1 MESLGTL
8 SALLAA
14 GLKTLDT
21 IVYDFL
27 VARTFCSFV
36 TQCFGISRLSLY
48 YTNGRCT
55 KVPLEGLLF
64 TAGEVVLWNNRCW
77 ADRSG
82 RQTIM
87 VFPLVSCL
95 HRAVSFHLQDQSAT
109 LGEHA
114 FVRKWCCD
122 FVTVVRGRVFIQPLV
137 LEPG

>member
-48 YTNGRCT
+48 YTNGRGT

-64 TAGEVVLWNNRCW
+64 TAGEVVLWNN
-77 ADRSG
+77 
-82 RQTIM
+82 
-87 VFPLVSCL
+87 
-95 HRAVSFHLQDQSAT
+95 
-109 LGEHA
+109 
-114 FVRKWCCD
+114 
-122 FVTVVRGRVFIQPLV
+122 
-137 LEPG
+137 